1 VKISAVISSLPIAG
15 RGYTR
20 GMLFL
25 DSPEHAAFR
34 AELRRFLAA
43 ELPAEAWNMRNDRDF
58 VSDEDA
64 AFTRAFRKKLAAQ
77 GWLTMGWPR
86 EFGGAG
92 ASYQTQTVYMEEM
105 SAAGAPGAY
114 DQGVWLA
121 GPAIMM
127 HGTPA
132 QQERW
137 LPAMRSA
144 DVHWCQLFSEPGAGS
159 DLASLQTR
167 AVRDGDEYVI
177 NGQKIWTS
185 GALEADWGILLARTD
200 QEAPKH
206 RGISY
211 FMLDLRTPGVT
222 VRPLVNMMGS
232 HHFTEVFLEDVRIP
246 ADCLIG
252 EENRGWYIATTT
264 LDQERSSINR
274 VVMTRST
281 LAALIDYVKA
291 TPPLRARAE
300 IRHELA
306 ERHLEFE
313 IGRWLCY
320 RVAQMQSEGKV
331 PNSEASVS
339 KIFGTELQRQ
349 MGLTGLR
356 VIGLPGTI
364 EPGSTYAPLRG
375 QVERWAMAAPSY
387 TVAGGTS
394 EVNRN
399 IVATRGLGLPRA

>member
-1 VKISAVISSLPIAG
+1 
-15 RGYTR
+15 
-20 GMLFL
+20 MLFH

-34 AELRRFLAA
+34 QELRDFLAA
-43 ELPAEAWNMRNDRDF
+43 ELPREDWDMRNDRDELTPEQ
-58 VSDEDA
+58 SE
-64 AFTRAFRKKLAAQ
+64 FTRRFRKKLAER
-77 GWLTMGWPR
+77 GWLTMGWPA

-92 ASYQTQTVYMEEM
+92 ASYMTQTVYMEEM
-105 SAAGAPGAY
+105 SSSGAPGAY

-121 GPAIMM
+121 GPALMM
-127 HGTPA
+127 HGTEA
-132 QQERW
+132 QQDRW
-137 LPAMRSA
+137 LPPMKTA
-144 DVHWCQLFSEPGAGS
+144 DVGWCQLFSEPGAGS

-167 AVRDGDEYVI
+167 AYRDGDEYVI

-185 GALEADWGILLARTD
+185 GAQHADWGIMLARTD
-200 QEAPKH
+200 PDAPKH

-211 FMLDLRTPGVT
+211 FMLNMKSPGVT
-222 VRPLVNMMGS
+222 IRPLVNMMGS
-232 HHFTEVFLEDVRIP
+232 HHFTEVFLEDVRVP
-246 ADCLIG
+246 VDCLIG

-274 VVMTRST
+274 VVMTRTT
-281 LAALIDYVKA
+281 LGGLVDYVREQPA
-291 TPPLRARAE
+291 LRARAE

-320 RVAQMQSEGKV
+320 RVAEMQSKGLV

-349 MGLTGLR
+349 MGITGMR
-356 VIGLPGTI
+356 VLGMPGQV
-364 EPGSTYAPLRG
+364 EPPSKYAPLKGR
-375 QVERWAMAAPSY
+375 VERWALAAPSY
-387 TVAGGTS
+387 TIAGGTS

>member
-1 VKISAVISSLPIAG
+1 V
-15 RGYTR
+15 
-20 GMLFL
+20 LFH

-34 AELRRFLAA
+34 AELRSFLDA
-43 ELPAEAWNMRNDRDF
+43 ELPREDWDMRNDRDQ
-58 VSDEDA
+58 VTPEQA
-64 AFTRAFRKKLAAQ
+64 EFTKRFRKKLAER
-77 GWLTMGWPR
+77 GWLTMGWPVD
-86 EFGGAG
+86 FGGKG
-92 ASYQTQTVYMEEM
+92 ASYMTQTVYMEEM
-105 SAAGAPGAY
+105 SSAGAPGAY

-121 GPAIMM
+121 GPALMM
-127 HGTPA
+127 HGTKE

-137 LPAMRSA
+137 LPKMRTA

-167 AVRDGDEYVI
+167 AVRDGDEYIV

-185 GALEADWGILLARTD
+185 GAQDADWGILLVRTD
-200 QEAPKH
+200 PEAPKH

-211 FMLDLRTPGVT
+211 FMLDMKTPGVT

-232 HHFTEVFLEDVRIP
+232 EHFTEVFLEDVHIP
-246 ADCLIG
+246 ADCLLG

-281 LAALIDYVKA
+281 LGGIIDYVKTQPA
-291 TPPLRARAE
+291 LRARTE

-339 KIFGTELQRQ
+339 KVFGTELQRQ
-349 MGLTGLR
+349 MGITGMR
-356 VIGLPGTI
+356 VLGMAGQV
-364 EPGSTYAPLRG
+364 EPPSKYAPLRG
-375 QVERWAMAAPSY
+375 VVERWAMAAPSY
-387 TVAGGTS
+387 TIAGGTS

-399 IVATRGLGLPRA
+399 IIATRGLGLPRG

>member
-1 VKISAVISSLPIAG
+1 
-15 RGYTR
+15 
-20 GMLFL
+20 MLFL

-34 AELRRFLAA
+34 AELRQFLDAN
-43 ELPAEAWNMRNDRDF
+43 LPRDDWDMRNDRD
-58 VSDEDA
+58 VVGHEQEM
-64 AFTRAFRKKLAAQ
+64 FTRGFRKKLAQQ
-77 GWLTMGWPR
+77 GWLTMGWPKD
-86 EFGGAG
+86 FGGAG
-92 ASYQTQTVYMEEM
+92 ASYMTQTVYMEEM

-121 GPAIMM
+121 GPAVMM
-127 HGTPA
+127 HGTAA
-132 QQERW
+132 QQDRW
-137 LPAMRSA
+137 LPAMRTA

-167 AVRDGDEYVI
+167 AVRDGDEYVL

-185 GALEADWGILLARTD
+185 GAQEADWGILLARTD
-200 QEAPKH
+200 PEAPKH

-211 FMLDLRTPGVT
+211 FMLDMKLPGVT
-222 VRPLVNMMGS
+222 IRPLVNMMGS
-232 HHFTEVFLEDVRIP
+232 EHFNEVFLDEVRVP
-246 ADCLIG
+246 VDCLIG

-281 LAALIDYVKA
+281 LYALIDLTRKSA
-291 TPPLRARAE
+291 ALRDRAE

-306 ERHLEFE
+306 ERYLEFE

-339 KIFGTELQRQ
+339 KVFGTELQRQ
-349 MGLTGLR
+349 MGITGMR
-356 VIGLPGTI
+356 VLGMAGQLEPGT
-364 EPGSTYAPLRG
+364 GYAPLKGR
-375 QVERWAMAAPSY
+375 VERWALAAPSY
-387 TVAGGTS
+387 TIAGGTS

-399 IVATRGLGLPRA
+399 IIATRGLGLPRG

>member
-1 VKISAVISSLPIAG
+1 
-15 RGYTR
+15 
-20 GMLFL
+20 MLFH

-34 AELRRFLAA
+34 QELRDFLAA
-43 ELPAEAWNMRNDRDF
+43 ELPREDWDMRNDRDELTPEQ
-58 VSDEDA
+58 SE
-64 AFTRAFRKKLAAQ
+64 FTRRFRKKLAER
-77 GWLTMGWPR
+77 GWLTMGWPA

-92 ASYQTQTVYMEEM
+92 ASYMTQTVYMEEM
-105 SAAGAPGAY
+105 SSSGAPGAY

-121 GPAIMM
+121 GPALMM
-127 HGTPA
+127 HGTEA
-132 QQERW
+132 QQDRW
-137 LPAMRSA
+137 LPPMKTA
-144 DVHWCQLFSEPGAGS
+144 DVGWCQLFSEPGAGS

-167 AVRDGDEYVI
+167 AYRDGDEYVI

-185 GALEADWGILLARTD
+185 GAQHADWGIMLARTEPD
-200 QEAPKH
+200 APKH

-211 FMLDLRTPGVT
+211 FMLNMKSPGVT
-222 VRPLVNMMGS
+222 IRPLVNMMGS
-232 HHFTEVFLEDVRIP
+232 HHFTEVFLEDVRVP
-246 ADCLIG
+246 VDCLIG

-274 VVMTRST
+274 VVMTRTT
-281 LAALIDYVKA
+281 LGGLVDYVREQPA
-291 TPPLRARAE
+291 LRARAE
-300 IRHELA
+300 VRHELA

-320 RVAQMQSEGKV
+320 RVAEMQSKGLV

-349 MGLTGLR
+349 MGITGMR
-356 VIGLPGTI
+356 VLGMPGQV
-364 EPGSTYAPLRG
+364 EPPSKYAPLKGR
-375 QVERWAMAAPSY
+375 VERWALAAPSY
-387 TVAGGTS
+387 TIAGGTS

>member
-1 VKISAVISSLPIAG
+1 
-15 RGYTR
+15 
-20 GMLFL
+20 MLFR

-34 AELRRFLAA
+34 AELRTFLAA
-43 ELPAEAWNMRNDRDF
+43 QLPANDWDMRNDRDH
-58 VSDEDA
+58 VSAVQAE
-64 AFTRAFRKKLAAQ
+64 FTREFRKKLASQ
-77 GWLTMGWPR
+77 GWLTMGWPK

-92 ASYQTQTVYMEEM
+92 ASYMTQTVYMEEM

-121 GPAIMM
+121 GPALMM
-127 HGTPA
+127 HGTA
-132 QQERW
+132 EQQERW
-137 LPAMRSA
+137 LPAMRTA

-185 GALEADWGILLARTD
+185 GAQDADWGIMLARTD
-200 QEAPKH
+200 PDAPKH

-211 FMLDLRTPGVT
+211 FMLDMQTPGVT

-232 HHFTEVFLEDVRIP
+232 EHFTEVFLEDVRIP
-246 ADCLIG
+246 RDCLIG

-281 LAALIDYVKA
+281 LYALIA
-291 TPPLRARAE
+291 FLAGQPGLRGRAE
-300 IRHELA
+300 LRHELA
-306 ERHLEFE
+306 ERALEFE

-339 KIFGTELQRQ
+339 KVFGTELQRQ
-349 MGLTGLR
+349 MGITGMR
-356 VIGLPGTI
+356 VLGMAGQV
-364 EPGSTYAPLRG
+364 EPPSHWAPLKG
-375 QVERWAMAAPSY
+375 VVERWALAAPSY
-387 TVAGGTS
+387 TIAGGTS

-399 IVATRGLGLPRA
+399 IIATRGLGMPRA

>member
-1 VKISAVISSLPIAG
+1 
-15 RGYTR
+15 
-20 GMLFL
+20 MLFL

-34 AELRRFLAA
+34 AELRRFLDAN
-43 ELPAEAWNMRNDRDF
+43 LPRDDWDMRNDRD
-58 VSDEDA
+58 VVGHEQEM
-64 AFTRAFRKKLAAQ
+64 FTRAFRKKLAQQ
-77 GWLTMGWPR
+77 GWLTMGWPKD
-86 EFGGAG
+86 FGGAG
-92 ASYQTQTVYMEEM
+92 ASYMTQTVYMEEM

-121 GPAIMM
+121 GPALMM
-127 HGTPA
+127 HGTTE
-132 QQERW
+132 QQDRW
-137 LPAMRSA
+137 LPAMRTA

-167 AVRDGDEYVI
+167 AVRDGDEYVL

-185 GALEADWGILLARTD
+185 GAQEADWGILLARTD
-200 QEAPKH
+200 PEAPKH

-211 FMLDLRTPGVT
+211 FMLDMTLPGVT

-232 HHFTEVFLEDVRIP
+232 EHFTEVFLDDVRVP
-246 ADCLIG
+246 ADCLVG

-281 LAALIDYVKA
+281 LYALIDLA
-291 TPPLRARAE
+291 RNSAALRRRAE

-306 ERHLEFE
+306 ERYLEFE

-339 KIFGTELQRQ
+339 KVFGTELQRQ
-349 MGLTGLR
+349 MGITGMR
-356 VIGLPGTI
+356 VLGMAGQLEPGT
-364 EPGSTYAPLRG
+364 GYAPLQGR
-375 QVERWAMAAPSY
+375 VERWALAAPSY
-387 TVAGGTS
+387 TIAGGTS

-399 IVATRGLGLPRA
+399 IIATRGLGLPRG

>member
-1 VKISAVISSLPIAG
+1 
-15 RGYTR
+15 
-20 GMLFL
+20 MLFR

-34 AELRRFLAA
+34 QELREFLSAN
-43 ELPAEAWNMRNDRDF
+43 LPGDWNMRNDRDHL
-58 VSDEDA
+58 SADDEN
-64 AFTRAFRKKLAAQ
+64 FTGDFRKKLAAK
-77 GWLTMGWPR
+77 GWLIMGWPKD
-86 EFGGAG
+86 FGGAG
-92 ASYQTQTVYMEEM
+92 ASYMTQTVYMEEM
-105 SAAGAPGAY
+105 SASGAPGAY

-121 GPAIMM
+121 GPALMM
-127 HGTPA
+127 HGTEA

-137 LPAMRSA
+137 LPAMRTA

-185 GALEADWGILLARTD
+185 GAVGADWGIMLARSD
-200 QEAPKH
+200 AEAPKH

-211 FMLDLRTPGVT
+211 FMLNMRSPGISI
-222 VRPLVNMMGS
+222 RPLVNVMGS
-232 HHFTEVFLEDVRIP
+232 EHFCEVFLEDVRVP

-274 VVMTRST
+274 VVMTRT
-281 LAALIDYVKA
+281 TQEALVGYVRQH
-291 TPPLRARAE
+291 PGLRARAE

-306 ERHLEFE
+306 SRAIDFE

-320 RVAQMQSEGKV
+320 RVAAMQSRGLV
-331 PNSEASVS
+331 PNYEASIS
-339 KIFGTELQRQ
+339 KVFGTELQRQ
-349 MGLTGLR
+349 MGVTGLR
-356 VIGLPGTI
+356 IAGMAGQI
-364 EPGSTYAPLRG
+364 EPGSPYAPLKGRL
-375 QVERWAMAAPSY
+375 ERWALAAPSY
-387 TVAGGTS
+387 TIAGGTS

-399 IVATRGLGLPRA
+399 IIATRGLGLPRA

>member
-1 VKISAVISSLPIAG
+1 
-15 RGYTR
+15 
-20 GMLFL
+20 MLFL
-25 DSPEHAAFR
+25 DSPEHAEFR
-34 AELRRFLAA
+34 AELRRFLDAN
-43 ELPAEAWNMRNDRDF
+43 LPRDDWDMRNDRD
-58 VSDEDA
+58 VVGHEQEM
-64 AFTRAFRKKLAAQ
+64 FTRAFRKKLAQQ

-86 EFGGAG
+86 DFGGAG
-92 ASYQTQTVYMEEM
+92 ASYMTQTVYMEEM

-121 GPAIMM
+121 GPAVMM
-127 HGTPA
+127 HGTKE
-132 QQERW
+132 QQDRW
-137 LPAMRSA
+137 LPAMRTA

-167 AVRDGDEYVI
+167 AVRDGDEYVL

-185 GALEADWGILLARTD
+185 GAQEADWGILLARTD
-200 QEAPKH
+200 PEAPKH

-211 FMLDLRTPGVT
+211 FMLDMKLPGVT
-222 VRPLVNMMGS
+222 IRPLVNMMGS
-232 HHFTEVFLEDVRIP
+232 EHFNEVFLDDVRVP

-281 LAALIDYVKA
+281 LYALIDLTRETAV
-291 TPPLRARAE
+291 LRSRAE

-306 ERHLEFE
+306 ERYLEFE

-339 KIFGTELQRQ
+339 KVFGTELQRQ
-349 MGLTGLR
+349 MGVTGMR
-356 VIGLPGTI
+356 VLGMAGQFEPGT
-364 EPGSTYAPLRG
+364 PYAPLKGR
-375 QVERWAMAAPSY
+375 VERWALAAPSY
-387 TVAGGTS
+387 TIAGGTS

-399 IVATRGLGLPRA
+399 IIATRGLGLPRG

>member
-1 VKISAVISSLPIAG
+1 
-15 RGYTR
+15 
-20 GMLFL
+20 MLFR

-34 AELRRFLAA
+34 AEVRAFLDA
-43 ELPAEAWNMRNDRDF
+43 ELPRETWDMRNDR
-58 VSDEDA
+58 EEMTPEEKE
-64 AFTRAFRKKLAAQ
+64 FTRQFRKKLAAR
-77 GWLTMGWPR
+77 GWLTMGWPK

-92 ASYQTQTVYMEEM
+92 ATYMTQTVYMEEM

-121 GPAIMM
+121 GPALMM
-127 HGTPA
+127 HGTPE
-132 QQERW
+132 QQQRW
-137 LPAMRSA
+137 LPRIRSA
-144 DVHWCQLFSEPGAGS
+144 DDHWCQLFSEPGAGS

-167 AVRDGDEYVI
+167 AVRDGDVYVI

-185 GALEADWGILLARTD
+185 GAQEADWGILLARTD
-200 QEAPKH
+200 PEAPKH

-211 FMLDLRTPGVT
+211 FMVDMRLPGIT
-222 VRPLVNMMGS
+222 VRPLVNLMGS
-232 HHFTEVFLEDVRIP
+232 RHFCEVFFDDVRVP
-246 ADCLIG
+246 ADCLVG

-281 LAALIDYVKA
+281 LYALIDYVREH
-291 TPPLRARAE
+291 PHLRTDV

-306 ERHLEFE
+306 ERYLEFE

-320 RVAQMQSEGKV
+320 RVAQMQSEGKI
-331 PNSEASVS
+331 PNAEASVS

-349 MGLTGLR
+349 MGITGLR
-356 VIGLPGTI
+356 LLGLPGQL
-364 EPGSTYAPLRG
+364 EPGSRWAPLRG
-375 QVERWAMAAPSY
+375 RIERWALAAPSY
-387 TVAGGTS
+387 TIAGGTS

-399 IVATRGLGLPRA
+399 IIATRGLGLPRG